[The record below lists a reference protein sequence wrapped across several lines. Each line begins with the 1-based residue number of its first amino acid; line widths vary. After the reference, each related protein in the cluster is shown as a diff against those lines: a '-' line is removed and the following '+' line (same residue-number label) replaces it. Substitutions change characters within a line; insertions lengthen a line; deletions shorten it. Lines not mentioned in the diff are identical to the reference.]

1 MKYAHL
7 ELGTYK
13 SKKISFI
20 QLWFRQIFFDEI
32 NEIGV
37 TLHLKNDSTFIL
49 SESGSISYGYYK
61 LKNDSLILYCE
72 KEISRKDT
80 NEVYKYEVPDRIPYY
95 IVDNKTLYYKDK
107 EKSKL
112 YYFKDKERKTK
123 VVKYYYI
130 YYYLVKSDLD

>member
-1 MKYAHL
+1 M
-7 ELGTYK
+7 
-13 SKKISFI
+13 
-20 QLWFRQIFFDEI
+20 FFDEI
-32 NEIGV
+32 NELGV

-49 SESGSISYGYYK
+49 STCGNKFFGYYK
-61 LKNDSLILYCE
+61 LKSDSLILYCE
-72 KEISRKDT
+72 KMVSRKDT
-80 NEVYKYEVPDRIPYY
+80 NDVYKYEVPDRIPYY

-130 YYYLVKSDLD
+130 YYYLVKSD